1 MAAGQGFKTFTTGE
15 VLTATDVNG
24 YLMQGVLVFA
34 SAAARNAA
42 ITSPQEGQFAFTKD
56 VNGLWYYDG
65 ATWVASGATGDIEGV
80 TAGTGISGGGTSG
93 TVTVS
98 IDTAV
103 TVDKTTAQTLTNKTL
118 TTPIISSISN
128 TGTLTLPTSTD
139 TLVGRATTDTLTNK
153 TLTSP
158 ALTTPTISTLT
169 TAGDTVYG
177 TGSGVLSRLGI
188 GTAGQV
194 LTVNSGATAPQW
206 STAAGGGGMT
216 LINSGG
222 TTLSGSSV
230 TVSSIPGTYK
240 ELRVIYVNLYTSS
253 ANPGQGFYMRF
264 NGDSGG
270 NYGRNGV
277 FAQGTVSELNTY
289 ATTEIYVNQR
299 VPSSTTT
306 LRLANGLI
314 QIPSY
319 TSTDNT
325 CVYFQSIG
333 NNNTDQSSSQGVGH
347 YDGTAAITSISF
359 HGDQTMGGGTVY
371 VYGVS

>member
-1 MAAGQGFKTFTTGE
+1 
-15 VLTATDVNG
+15 
-24 YLMQGVLVFA
+24 MQGVLVFA
-34 SAAARNAA
+34 SSAARASA
-42 ITSPQEGQFAFTKD
+42 ITSPQEGQYSYLKD
-56 VNGLWYYDG
+56 TDALEYYSGSAWVG
-65 ATWVASGATGDIEGV
+65 APVGDITGV

-98 IDTAV
+98 IDTSV
-103 TVDKTTAQTLTNKTL
+103 TVDKTTAQ
-118 TTPIISSISN
+118 
-128 TGTLTLPTSTD
+128 
-139 TLVGRATTDTLTNK
+139 TLTNK

-188 GTAGQV
+188 GTVGQV
-194 LTVNSGATAPQW
+194 LTVNSGATAPEW
-206 STAAGGGGMT
+206 STPAGGSGGMT

-230 TVSSIPGTYK
+230 TISSIPGTYK
-240 ELRVIYVNLYTSS
+240 ELRIVYVNLYTSS
-253 ANPGQGFYMRF
+253 ASPGQGFTMRF
-264 NGDSGG
+264 NGDSGS
-270 NYGRNGV
+270 NYARNAIFG
-277 FAQGTVSELNTY
+277 QGGTVSELNTY
-289 ATTEIYVNQR
+289 ATTEIYLNQR

-306 LRLANGLI
+306 LKLANGLI

-347 YDGTAAITSISF
+347 YDGTAAITSITF
-359 HGDQTMGGGTVY
+359 IGDQTMGGGTVY